1 MALAIARVAG
11 SLWSVGKAT
20 QPPPTTGTN
29 SETLMANGGNGVD
42 DGMGRAQCT
51 NRKCGIG
58 FFDDRESAIEKWNR
72 RAS

>member
-20 QPPPTTGTN
+20 RPPPTTGTN

-42 DGMGRAQCT
+42 EEVQDGNPAT
-51 NRKCGIG
+51 
-58 FFDDRESAIEKWNR
+58 
-72 RAS
+72 